1 MIKASSYFVGPQN
14 ICPTKT
20 LGSINHNSF
29 SLDKKLQ
36 KLQRAKKEAG
46 KFSNYQYNGIL
57 MVSCYL
63 GGSYLNKMFAVFG
76 RVQEK
81 C

>member
-1 MIKASSYFVGPQN
+1 MIANRNTEQNLQQN
-14 ICPTKT
+14 INFKKQSMINDLSFKLFCWPSKYLPTKT

-46 KFSNYQYNGIL
+46 IFSNY
-57 MVSCYL
+57 
-63 GGSYLNKMFAVFG
+63 K
-76 RVQEK
+76 
-81 C
+81 